1 MANSS
6 LVFVG
11 VKGAVIAL
19 DKSNGSELWRAK
31 LGGSDFVNLV
41 LEDDRV
47 YATTRGQVFC
57 MSATSGEIL
66 WNNPLKGMG
75 LGLVTLASAAGQDT
89 ALAEKMRRD
98 QAAVVA
104 ATTAATTS

>member
-6 LVFVG
+6 LVFLG
-11 VKGAVIAL
+11 VKGTVIAL
-19 DKSNGSELWRAK
+19 DKSNGSEVWRAR
-31 LGGSDFVNLV
+31 LAGSDFVNLV
-41 LEDDRV
+41 VEDGSV

-57 MSATSGEIL
+57 LSATSGEIR

-75 LGLVTLASAAGQDT
+75 LGLVTIASAAGQD
-89 ALAEKMRRD
+89 ALAEKVRRD

-104 ATTAATTS
+104 ATAAATAS

>member
-1 MANSS
+1 VASSS

-11 VKGAVIAL
+11 VKGTVVAL
-19 DKSNGSELWRAK
+19 RKPNGSEVWRAK

-41 LEDDRV
+41 EEDDRI

-57 MSATSGEIL
+57 LRATSGEIL

-75 LGLVTLASAAGQDT
+75 LGLVTIASAVGQDT
-89 ALAEKMRRD
+89 TLAEKMRRD
-98 QAAVVA
+98 QAA
-104 ATTAATTS
+104 ATTAATTA

>member
-1 MANSS
+1 VANSS

-11 VKGAVIAL
+11 IKGAVIAL
-19 DKSNGSELWRAK
+19 NKSNGSEVWRAT

-41 LEDDRV
+41 IGDDSI
-47 YATTRGQVFC
+47 YAATRGQVFRL
-57 MSATSGEIL
+57 SATSGEIL

-75 LGLVTLASAAGQDT
+75 LGLVTIASNAGQDT

-98 QAAVVA
+98 QAATTAAATA
-104 ATTAATTS
+104 ATTA